1 MGQATGI
8 RRERTPAM
16 DEKKAKE
23 DGEDIEAVGDEKN
36 AIPLTV
42 PVEETQASTASLGW
56 GSFSW
61 GKLVETVKKQ
71 SDAVVEV
78 YKRDLTEFVTV
89 VAAESTS
96 TVDKLAHTVTNIKLP
111 VAPSS
116 RVSEADERTSDSSN
130 ASAETTRTRADSE
143 AKTISIDAEGQAKH
157 AESGFDQLVKMADA
171 AENLLE
177 RFSTGLTGFLSN
189 AVVVTPAPDRSTK
202 SRKRMIFDRKS
213 AQLSALRLDP
223 ATYLKD
229 PAEILTVPPPPFQSP
244 ADTAAEREVAEK
256 YVAFKEK
263 FHLADHASQIA
274 KILSEE
280 PEVAKLMDRIVPAQ
294 VARVDFWARY
304 YFQVQELDREDKQ
317 RKELIQG
324 VVEQEDFS
332 WDSDDQDETTTE
344 GSPERTIPETVI
356 PATPAATVSKG
367 DVRPKTSDSPVA
379 LESHALTGSATYP
392 PKKDGIEFDTDT
404 ENSYEIVDS
413 EGKKERTSL
422 ESEKKEESEGWDE
435 WE

>member
-1 MGQATGI
+1 MSESRPLGDGT
-8 RRERTPAM
+8 RT
-16 DEKKAKE
+16 DG
-23 DGEDIEAVGDEKN
+23 DGEGIEAVKDESDSTS
-36 AIPLTV
+36 LSV
-42 PVEETQASTASLGW
+42 PVQETQTSTVSSGW
-56 GSFSW
+56 GTFSW

-71 SDAVVEV
+71 SEAVVEV

-96 TVDKLAHTVTNIKLP
+96 TVDKLAHTVTNIK
-111 VAPSS
+111 APAVNSHA
-116 RVSEADERTSDSSN
+116 SEEDETTADSSN
-130 ASAETTRTRADSE
+130 ASTGTPRNGAASDAQTG
-143 AKTISIDAEGQAKH
+143 DAERQPKH

-177 RFSTGLTGFLSN
+177 RFSNGLTGFLSN
-189 AVVVTPAPDRSTK
+189 AVVVTPAPERSTISK
-202 SRKRMIFDRKS
+202 KRMIFDRKS
-213 AQLSALRLDP
+213 AQLSAIRLDP

-244 ADTAAEREVAEK
+244 ADTTAEREIAER

-263 FHLADHASQIA
+263 FEIADHASQIA
-274 KILSEE
+274 KLLSEE
-280 PEVAKLMDRIVPAQ
+280 PEFEKLMDRIVPAQ
-294 VARVDFWARY
+294 AARFDFWARY
-304 YFQVQELDREDKQ
+304 FFKVNELQREEKQ

-332 WDSDDQDETTTE
+332 WDSDENDETTNE
-344 GSPERTIPETVI
+344 GSPERKLPETVVA
-356 PATPAATVSKG
+356 PTKPAAGDSKDALQSKTNEKSLASPDSHVSA
-367 DVRPKTSDSPVA
+367 V
-379 LESHALTGSATYP
+379 SATNP
-392 PKKDGIEFDTDT
+392 QKREGIEFDTDT

-413 EGKKERTSL
+413 EAKKERTSL